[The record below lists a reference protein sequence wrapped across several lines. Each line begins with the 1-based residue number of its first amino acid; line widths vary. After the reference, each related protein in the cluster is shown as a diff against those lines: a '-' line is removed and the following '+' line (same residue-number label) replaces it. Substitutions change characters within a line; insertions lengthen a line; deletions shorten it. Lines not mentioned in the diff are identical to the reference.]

1 MGPGTAFPQEELRP
15 GVVVNG
21 FRLTRLVGEGS
32 MGTVFQAVD
41 ERLGRRLALKFIRG
55 AMLSERGLQRFQ
67 DEARTTARFSHPH
80 IVTVYAAGVFAGKPY
95 LALEYLDGPTL
106 RERIDHQPLTVPEAL
121 RSCRAIAE
129 ALAEAHR
136 HGVVHADL
144 KPENVIIP
152 RDGRL
157 RVVDFGLSRLVGTD
171 HVAAS
176 GTPAYM
182 APERWLGSA
191 PSAAMDVWA
200 LGVLLHELLE
210 GRRPWAD
217 HELAQL
223 AYSDAPVTLGP
234 RVRAAPCAG
243 LIAECLALEPAD
255 RPAANDVVAR
265 LDRLLS
271 GSPGDDTR
279 SPFRGLEAFSEK
291 DAVDFHGRAAEIDAA
306 LERLRSVAVLPIVG
320 PSGVGKSSFVFA
332 GLLPR
337 LRERGAWEVRS
348 LRPGRRPWAS
358 LASALQCDPATLE
371 SSPGALT
378 AALRALATQQQVLLV
393 IDQFEELVTLGD
405 VETRS
410 AVLRALAAA
419 ASPEEPWR
427 LVFTLRSDF
436 LPAFAASEELGPALE
451 ALFVLRPLSR
461 AALVEAIEAPLR
473 RVAHACDAPALP
485 SRIAA
490 ELDGQGN
497 ALPLLQFACQALWER
512 RDVARRLVLQRE
524 YDAIGGAVGALA
536 THAQRVVQELLP
548 EERKLVRSLMLRLV
562 NADGTRRPRTREE
575 VLSGLAPDAAGAL
588 DRLLRERLL
597 VADQHEDTGE
607 AMIELAHESLVT
619 AWPQLARWLAD
630 SQEARTLVYDVE
642 QAALLWERR
651 GRRADETWKEDAL
664 VDTLR
669 RVENANVSLTGIASS
684 FLEAGRA
691 RQTQLQRRRRWI
703 FGSAFAV
710 VSLAAI
716 GLGITTVAFRE
727 KERQAIAQAEQIRLA
742 AGDMGRFTLV
752 LEPFDWDSE
761 RRVAVP
767 VSAAE
772 LPALDWAL
780 LSATR
785 DAQQRGGEPV
795 PDVALRRSG
804 RSVQADGSLHEVIEA
819 RSTGVVF
826 RFSGRGR
833 AGEAC
838 GPSWYA
844 VESLPGF
851 AERSDQL
858 TVRIPVPT
866 CAATRAGAITIPA
879 GPFYRSWSPGE
890 LKEIDQPRY
899 AIDATEFPVELTD
912 VYYREPRA
920 GEAPRKPPAVLGG
933 AIAGIPT
940 TWLTALDAQ
949 RLCSFMGRRLPT
961 ADEWQKA
968 GRGGLWLDEARTRPN
983 PLPRRTTPWG
993 DDALDGINS
1002 DPEQV
1007 GLPLKPVASS
1017 PRDVS
1022 PYGVRDLGGNVSEWT
1037 STLSPSPDY
1046 PGLRVYLGNS
1056 SMQPYADFW
1065 GLTRAPVIDPSVR
1078 LFNVGF
1084 RCASE

>member
-1 MGPGTAFPQEELRP
+1 MGAAGGVIQDELRP

-21 FRLTRLVGEGS
+21 FRLTRLVGEGA

-80 IVTVYAAGVFAGKPY
+80 IVTVYAAGVFAGRPY

-121 RSCRAIAE
+121 RACRAIAE

-144 KPENVIIP
+144 KPENVIVP

-157 RVVDFGLSRLVGTD
+157 RVVDFGLARLMGTD

-191 PSAAMDVWA
+191 PSPAMDVWA
-200 LGVLLHELLE
+200 LGVLLHELIE
-210 GRRPWAD
+210 GKRPWAD

-223 AYSDAPVTLGP
+223 AYSDTAVKLGAKVSASP
-234 RVRAAPCAG
+234 SAA
-243 LIAECLALEPAD
+243 LIAACLAIEPAE
-255 RPAANDVVAR
+255 RPSAAELVAR
-265 LDRLLS
+265 LERSLS
-271 GSPGDDTR
+271 GAHGDETR

-291 DAVDFHGRAAEIDAA
+291 DAIDFHGRAAEIDAA
-306 LERLRSVAVLPIVG
+306 LERLRTSALLPVIG

-337 LRERGAWEVRS
+337 LRERGAWDVRS
-348 LRPGRRPWAS
+348 LRPGRRPWVS
-358 LASALQCDPATLE
+358 LATALQCDAEALAK
-371 SSPGALT
+371 SPGALIT
-378 AALRALATQQQVLLV
+378 ALRALASQRQVLLV

-405 VETRS
+405 VETRT

-436 LPAFAASEELGPALE
+436 LPEFAASPELAPGLE
-451 ALFVLRPLSR
+451 ALFVLRPLTR
-461 AALVEAIEAPLR
+461 TALVEAIEAPLR
-473 RVAHACDAPALP
+473 RVNYTCDEPSLP
-485 SRIAA
+485 TRIAA
-490 ELDGQGN
+490 ELDGQTN

-512 RDVARRLVLQRE
+512 REVASRQVLQRE

-562 NADGTRRPRTREE
+562 NADGTRRPRTRSE
-575 VLSGLAPDAAGAL
+575 VLSGLPTEASGAL

-607 AMIELAHESLVT
+607 PMIELAHESLVS
-619 AWPQLARWLAD
+619 AWPQLARWLSD
-630 SQEARTLVYDVE
+630 SQDARALVHEVE
-642 QAALLWERR
+642 QAAVLWERR
-651 GRRADETWKEDAL
+651 GRRGDETWKEDAL
-664 VDTLR
+664 ADTVR
-669 RVENANVSLTGIASS
+669 RIQNANVSLTGVASS

-691 RQTQLQRRRRWI
+691 RQSQLKRTRRAI
-703 FGSAFAV
+703 IGGAFAA

-716 GLGITTVAFRE
+716 GLGIAAVAFRE
-727 KERQAIAQAEQIRLA
+727 KEREAVAQAEQIRLA
-742 AGDMGRFTLV
+742 AGDMGRFELI

-767 VSAAE
+767 VNAAE
-772 LPALDWAL
+772 LPSLDWVL
-780 LSATR
+780 LSASK
-785 DAQQRGGEPV
+785 DAEQHGGAPV
-795 PDVALRRSG
+795 PDVALRRG
-804 RSVQADGSLHEVIEA
+804 TRQIEADGSIHEIIET
-819 RSTGVVF
+819 RSSPVVF
-826 RFSGRGR
+826 RFDGRGR
-833 AGEAC
+833 AGERCA
-838 GPSWYA
+838 PSWYSI
-844 VESLPGF
+844 ESLPGF
-851 AERSDQL
+851 AERDSAR
-858 TVRIPVPT
+858 TVRIAVPT
-866 CAATRAGAITIPA
+866 CRATRAGTVAIPS
-879 GPFYRSWSPGE
+879 GPFFRGYNGE
-890 LKEIDQPRY
+890 NIETEQPAY
-899 AIDATEFPVELTD
+899 AIDRTEFPVELAELYFRD
-912 VYYREPRA
+912 ARA
-920 GEAPRKPPAVLGG
+920 GEPPRKPPTVLGG
-933 AIAGIPT
+933 AVPGIPA
-940 TWLTALDAQ
+940 TWVTALDAQ
-949 RLCSFMGRRLPT
+949 RYCSFMGRRLPT
-961 ADEWQKA
+961 ANEWQKA
-968 GRGGLWLDEARTRPN
+968 ARGGIWLDEARTVLNADPKRA
-983 PLPRRTTPWG
+983 TPWG
-993 DDALDGINS
+993 DASTEGANVDLEK
-1002 DPEQV
+1002 PK
-1007 GLPLKPVASS
+1007 LPLTTSGSS

-1022 PYGVRDLGGNVSEWT
+1022 PYGVRDMGGNVSEWT
-1037 STLSPSPDY
+1037 ATLSPEEAY
-1046 PGLRVYLGNS
+1046 PGLRVYLGRS
-1056 SMQPYADFW
+1056 SLQPRDAIW
-1065 GLTRAPVIDPSVR
+1065 GLESIMVMDPSVR